1 METKENLMNINSSIA
16 ERKNRKHDE
25 ELTFSELLLIL
36 WQGKWV
42 VISVSLFVLALFT
55 VYAVNMPNIY
65 KSEALLAPA
74 EANTSSAMSGI
85 GGQLGGL
92 ASLAGVNL
100 GSPSGDQS
108 ALAIEIIKSRKFA
121 SDFIVRYDLLK
132 DLMAA
137 EKWNPKVNQI
147 QYDPDV
153 YDNQEKKW
161 VRDASFPY
169 KQKPSL
175 QEAYEKY
182 LEFIKV
188 SADKTSGL
196 VTISATH
203 VSPTVAQ
210 NWVNWIVEDINKVMK
225 NRDVRE
231 ANKSIAFLTKQ
242 LEKTAVAE
250 MKGALYSLIE
260 EQAKTIMFANV
271 RDEYVFKTIDPAI
284 ISEKKHKPSRAIIC
298 ILGLL
303 LGGFLGGVVV
313 LIRYFIKLES
323 TTVTE

>member
-1 METKENLMNINSSIA
+1 MEIKENLMNINSSTA
-16 ERKNRKHDE
+16 ERKNTKHDE
-25 ELTFSELLLIL
+25 ELTFGELLIIL
-36 WQGKWV
+36 WQGKLI
-42 VISVSLFVLALFT
+42 VISFSFFVLALFT
-55 VYAVNMPNIY
+55 AYAVNMPNIY

-74 EANTSSAMSGI
+74 EANTNSAMSGI

-100 GSPSGDQS
+100 GAASGDQS

-137 EKWNPKVNQI
+137 EKWNPKSNQI
-147 QYDPDV
+147 QYDPDT
-153 YDNQEKKW
+153 YDAQEKKW
-161 VRDASFPY
+161 VRDVTFPY

-188 SADKTSGL
+188 SADKASGL

-210 NWVNWIVEDINKVMK
+210 NWVNWIIEDINKVMK

-242 LEKTAVAE
+242 LEQTAVAE

-260 EQAKTIMFANV
+260 EQAKTVMFATV

-284 ISEKKHKPSRAIIC
+284 ISEKKYKPSRAIIC
-298 ILGLL
+298 IIGLL
-303 LGGFLGGVVV
+303 LGGFLGGVFV
-313 LIRYFIKLES
+313 LIRYFIKLDS
-323 TTVTE
+323 TTFSE